1 MKEMENRSWNKKI
14 FALLVEQ
21 AKGDRS
27 LRQFAIECDI
37 SYVQMRKLVMMVQ
50 VNPPRPKLIRKIADH
65 AFNDIDFADLMYAAG
80 LVNNCGRLS
89 DGDGMLKEGF
99 VEKYRRL
106 TPTGRKSATDYIDFL
121 LTKY

>member
-1 MKEMENRSWNKKI
+1 MENKGWNKKI
-14 FALLVEQ
+14 FAMLIDR

-50 VNPPRPKLIRKIADH
+50 ENPPRPKLIRKIADH
-65 AFNDIDFADLMYAAG
+65 AFNEVDFADLMYAAG
-80 LVNNCGRLS
+80 LLNACGRLKEN
-89 DGDGMLKEGF
+89 DDMLKEGF

-106 TPTGRKSATDYIDFL
+106 SPTGRKSAADYIDFL